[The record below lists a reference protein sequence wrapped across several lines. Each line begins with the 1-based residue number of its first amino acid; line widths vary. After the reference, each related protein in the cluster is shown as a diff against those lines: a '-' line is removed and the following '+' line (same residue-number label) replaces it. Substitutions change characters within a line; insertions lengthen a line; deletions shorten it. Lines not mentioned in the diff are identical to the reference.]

1 MLKAVEKIVA
11 LAEEKNITVEEIRAR
26 MSERL
31 VDMRRSVREAC
42 ANTIPCRIE
51 EPMGAKLR
59 AHGGGMAGE
68 FIAAASAT
76 AMEVASY
83 NAVMGRIVA
92 APTAGSCGII
102 PGMIFAWEFFR
113 GEGKDTDELLT
124 GALITAGEVTAF
136 RATLAGAD
144 GGCQAECGAA
154 AAMGSA
160 ALVYLEGGSS
170 AASAHA
176 AAMTF
181 KSVLGLACDP
191 VGGLVECP
199 CIKRNGILVANGILC
214 ADMAL
219 AGIESA
225 IPLDEV
231 IDSMGQIGRMMAP
244 ALRETSQGGLAVT
257 PTAAEIVKRIG
268 ETGKLGG

>member
-11 LAEEKNITVEEIRAR
+11 LAEEKNITFPEAVLLLDSKESGISVEEIRAR
-26 MSERL
+26 MGERL
-31 VDMRRSVREAC
+31 ADMRRSVREAC

-51 EPMGAKLR
+51 QPMGAKLR

-124 GALITAGEVTAF
+124 GALITAGAVVWILLHTLLCAQARYGA
-136 RATLAGAD
+136 RAGLLALPFSAAALTLAAVLFARAWRLLEGLRAPR
-144 GGCQAECGAA
+144 CGLAAVLDYGLRLGHGPAA
-154 AAMGSA
+154 AACGQSRGRQSRSRCGSA
-160 ALVYLEGGSS
+160 
-170 AASAHA
+170 
-176 AAMTF
+176 
-181 KSVLGLACDP
+181 P
-191 VGGLVECP
+191 
-199 CIKRNGILVANGILC
+199 R
-214 ADMAL
+214 
-219 AGIESA
+219 
-225 IPLDEV
+225 
-231 IDSMGQIGRMMAP
+231 
-244 ALRETSQGGLAVT
+244 
-257 PTAAEIVKRIG
+257 
-268 ETGKLGG
+268 